1 MLNDDVSNRA
11 VSIDS
16 YRERI
21 TNFSNE
27 FDLGL
32 FLYIVKRSLVWI
44 TLSIL
49 LAFAA
54 AWIYLRYTP
63 N

>member
-11 VSIDS
+11 VNIDS

-21 TNFSNE
+21 SNFSNE

-32 FLYIVKRSLVWI
+32 FLYIIKNPPV
-44 TLSIL
+44 
-49 LAFAA
+49 
-54 AWIYLRYTP
+54 
-63 N
+63 